1 METFVIGLSIASI
14 LFMVALGLA
23 IIYGTMKVINLAH
36 GEMVM
41 IGAYTTVLATKHL
54 GFNLYLCIPL
64 AFLVTAAFGYVIE
77 RTVVRRLYGRLLD
90 TLLATWGIALI
101 LQQLIRIH
109 FGLGL
114 FGIHIDGLGS
124 DLQNVPVPS
133 ELQQAFHVLGA
144 NIPVYRAFIFVMA
157 LLLGAVSWWLIF
169 KTRFGNQLRAVS
181 VARNTAAACGINDKR
196 VNTLAFA
203 YGSGLAG
210 IAGVLVSG
218 FKTVSPDM
226 GTPYVV
232 DAFLVVVAGGVG
244 HLTGTL
250 LSAGILGEVQSFV
263 AAWLNDVYGR
273 TVLFSV
279 VILILLFKPQGLF
292 VTKSR

>member
-1 METFVIGLSIASI
+1 
-14 LFMVALGLA
+14 
-23 IIYGTMKVINLAH
+23 
-36 GEMVM
+36 
-41 IGAYTTVLATKHL
+41 
-54 GFNLYLCIPL
+54 
-64 AFLVTAAFGYVIE
+64 
-77 RTVVRRLYGRLLD
+77 
-90 TLLATWGIALI
+90 
-101 LQQLIRIH
+101 
-109 FGLGL
+109 
-114 FGIHIDGLGS
+114 
-124 DLQNVPVPS
+124 
-133 ELQQAFHVLGA
+133 
-144 NIPVYRAFIFVMA
+144 
-157 LLLGAVSWWLIF
+157 
-169 KTRFGNQLRAVS
+169 LRAVS

-203 YGSGLAG
+203 YGTGLAG

-263 AAWLNDVYGR
+263 ATWLNDVYGR
-273 TVLFSV
+273 TVLFAV

>member
-41 IGAYTTVLATKHL
+41 IGAYVTVLATKHL
-54 GFNLYLCIPL
+54 GFNLYLCLPL
-64 AFLVTAAFGYVIE
+64 AFLVTAGFGLAIE

-114 FGIHIDGLGS
+114 LGIQIDGLGS

-133 ELQQAFHVLGA
+133 ELQQTIHFLGA
-144 NIPVYRAFIFVMA
+144 NIPVYRAFVFVIA
-157 LLLGAVSWWLIF
+157 LLLGAITWWLVYR
-169 KTRFGNQLRAVS
+169 TRFGSQLRAVS
-181 VARNTAAACGINDKR
+181 VARNTAAVCGVNDKR
-196 VNTLAFA
+196 VNMLAFA

-244 HLTGTL
+244 HLVGTF

-263 AAWLNDVYGR
+263 ATWTNDVYGR

-292 VTKSR
+292 VSKSR

>member
-41 IGAYTTVLATKHL
+41 IGAYVTVLATKHL
-54 GFNLYLCIPL
+54 GFSLYWCLPL
-64 AFLVTAAFGYVIE
+64 AFLITAGFGLVIE

-109 FGLGL
+109 FGLAL
-114 FGIHIDGLGS
+114 FGIQIEGLGS
-124 DLQNVPVPS
+124 DLQNVPVPA
-133 ELQQAFHVLGA
+133 ELQQSFRLLGA
-144 NIPVYRAFIFVMA
+144 NIPAYRAFVFTIAV
-157 LLLGAVSWWLIF
+157 LLGAATWWLVYR
-169 KTRFGNQLRAVS
+169 TRFGNQLRAVS
-181 VARNTAAACGINDKR
+181 VARNMAAACGINDQR
-196 VNTLAFA
+196 VNALAFA

-210 IAGVLVSG
+210 AAGVLVSG

-244 HLTGTL
+244 NLIGTFV
-250 LSAGILGEVQSFV
+250 SAGILGEVQSFV
-263 AAWLNDVYGR
+263 ATWLNDVYGR
-273 TVLFSV
+273 TVLFAV
-279 VILILLFKPQGLF
+279 VILILLFRPQGLF
-292 VTKSR
+292 VIKSR